1 MQVDC
6 SAVTVIPDS
15 MLNYP
20 LISVTFQQ
28 NWNWSMP
35 IIVQHTVKN
44 VSEVPSA
51 YYATVDMLDDDM
63 IVGVYPRELVFTEAN
78 QEQSFKLIMWLRQ
91 NGGKVLQGA
100 LRWVSD
106 TSSVRSPIAISFA

>member
-1 MQVDC
+1 
-6 SAVTVIPDS
+6 
-15 MLNYP
+15 
-20 LISVTFQQ
+20 
-28 NWNWSMP
+28 
-35 IIVQHTVKN
+35 
-44 VSEVPSA
+44 
-51 YYATVDMLDDDM
+51 MLDDDM